1 MMQDSYADSLWK
13 SSTEW
18 EKHLRGYIY
27 IFHFIYIPCYIYD
40 SLYSLR
46 KLLLNS
52 NSQTEIYTPCLSI
65 GHNPQ
70 RLKMT
75 GLHEISTSTPCLSI
89 V

>member
-27 IFHFIYIPCYIYD
+27 IYISFYLYTVYIYD

-75 GLHEISTSTPCLSI
+75 ARAA
-89 V
+89 

>member
-27 IFHFIYIPCYIYD
+27 ISFYLYTVYIYD

-75 GLHEISTSTPCLSI
+75 ARAA
-89 V
+89 